1 MNIVRK
7 IRKCFPSS
15 SSEINYNYYKS
26 RQQFIQSAINNN
38 ASIIESLLLNK
49 LDDLTIDIAV
59 FKGNNN
65 SLILHISGTHGVEG
79 FIGSEIQNSILQN
92 YRNKYKENTP
102 TVIFVHGLNPFG
114 MKYLRRVN
122 ENNVD
127 LNRNALF
134 SDEERNSDYNKCLYE
149 KINNIINPKY
159 PYSNI
164 ILSKLYRLYKM
175 GVSIYKN
182 GFENSKRSMITGTYD
197 NKYEKGLFY
206 GGNELQKSHKLLKKY
221 LEDNNY
227 LQNTKNF
234 SIIDV
239 HSGMGERGKD
249 TIMLSSSNTY
259 DEYFLS
265 NLFKESYD
273 ICYTHSNQTNNVTKG
288 YDLTCGDVADNY
300 PKLFK
305 NAVNVISITQE
316 FGTYHNILVALELI
330 VENQCWYYGSKYGNY
345 DNKNLYRIFSPLHL
359 EKFKHEII
367 ERGEILFDKII
378 NHHISLE

>member
-1 MNIVRK
+1 MNVIKK
-7 IRKCFPSS
+7 IKECFFGNKD
-15 SSEINYNYYKS
+15 INYDYNKS
-26 RQQFIQSAINNN
+26 RRQFRQSALDNK
-38 ASIIESLLLNK
+38 ASVIDSLSIDDM
-49 LDDLTIDIAV
+49 DDLTIDIAV
-59 FKGNNN
+59 FMGNSN

-92 YRNKYKENTP
+92 YRNKYKENSP

-134 SDEERNSDYNKCLYE
+134 GDEERDGNYNKCLYE
-149 KINNIINPKY
+149 KIDNVINPKY
-159 PYSNI
+159 PFPNT

-175 GVSIYKN
+175 GISIYKN

-197 NKYEKGLFY
+197 KKYEKCLFY
-206 GGNELQKSHKLLKKY
+206 GGDELQKSHKLLKKY

-227 LQNTKNF
+227 LQNTKNL

-239 HSGMGERGKD
+239 HSGMGEKGMD
-249 TIMLSSSNTY
+249 TIMLSSVNTY
-259 DEYFLS
+259 DEHFLS
-265 NLFKESYD
+265 NLFIESHD
-273 ICYTHSNQTNNVTKG
+273 TCYTHSNQINNVTKG

-300 PKLFK
+300 PKLFQ
-305 NAVNVISITQE
+305 NVVNVISVTQE

-330 VENQCWYYGSKYGNY
+330 IENQNWHYGNTY
-345 DNKNLYRIFSPLHL
+345 DNKNLYRIFSPLHI
-359 EKFKHEII
+359 EKVKNEII
-367 ERGEILFDKII
+367 ERGETLFHKII
-378 NHHISLE
+378 NHHTSLE